1 VALLRRHAGALVLA
15 LVTGGCAAHPPPSPR
30 ELAEFTTRAVYD
42 ADVPRTAT
50 YFDAHL
56 RSTVT
61 PQSVAAVSKMMHRYG
76 AYQGVAQA
84 IEISKDTRYDF
95 EAQFSEG
102 SMLVQM
108 KLGETGKTITAFRFV
123 PNERR

>member
-1 VALLRRHAGALVLA
+1 MRLLRGVIGALVLA
-15 LVTGGCAAHPPPSPR
+15 VVAACAARPPTPQ
-30 ELAEFTTRAVYD
+30 ELADFTTRAVYD

-50 YFDAHL
+50 YFDERL

-61 PQSVAAVSKMMHRYG
+61 PQSVAAVSKMMHRFG
-76 AYQGVAQA
+76 AYQGVAQT
-84 IEISKDTRYDF
+84 IEITKDRRYDF

-108 KLGETGKTITAFRFV
+108 RLGETGKTITAFRFV
-123 PNERR
+123 PNEAH